1 MMGNRAVITTKS
13 NFENNGIGCYCHWNG
28 GRDSVE
34 AFLKY
39 CELKGY
45 RSPDTDC
52 YGWAR
57 LCQVIGNFFGGTCSI
72 GIDTVDKLDYDNYD
86 NGTYIIEGWKIVD
99 RKHFNG
105 REQMNHSMED
115 MLMAIDTAMP
125 KDEQIG
131 EYIEAKEI
139 PMKELKVG
147 DTVAVMDYNGKVMK
161 HHVMG
166 FGSDTFVNGTNVS
179 GKPYIDGYGDYFNY
193 DKNINNY
200 ILTETVRVIEADTED
215 NTEE

>member
-1 MMGNRAVITTKS
+1 MGNRACITTKE
-13 NFENNGIGCYCHWNG
+13 NFENNGVACYVHWNG
-28 GRDSVE
+28 GFDSVS

-57 LCQVIGNFFGGTCSI
+57 LCQVIGNFFGGTLSV
-72 GIDTVDKLDYDNYD
+72 GINTVNKLDCNNGD
-86 NGTYIIEGWKIVD
+86 NGVYIIEGWKIID
-99 RKHFNG
+99 RKFFKGH
-105 REQMNHSMED
+105 EQNNHPMED
-115 MLMAIDTAMP
+115 MLLAIDNAMP

-131 EYIEAKEI
+131 EYIKANEI
-139 PMKELKVG
+139 PTENLKVG
-147 DTVAVMDYNGKVMK
+147 DTVFIYTYDGKYEK

-166 FGSDTFVNGTNVS
+166 FGGENLVNGTNVS
-179 GKPYIDGYGDYFNY
+179 GLPYVDLYGDYYSY

-200 ILTETVRVIEADTED
+200 IRTETVKVIKQVTDI
-215 NTEE
+215 EE